1 MSPEQILEIEMK
13 LVLAALQLRY
23 GYDFRHYARS
33 SLRRRLAA
41 LGEAFSQGSISGL
54 IPRLIHDPLFLGEV
68 LASLSVPV
76 TGWFRDPATLAVL
89 RQEVVPRLA
98 SYPRLS
104 VWLAGCAS
112 GEEAYSLAVL
122 FLEEGLLA
130 RTRIFATD
138 INDRALAQAEEGIY
152 PLGQIEA
159 AEADYQAAGGR
170 GRFADHLHVAYGY
183 ARFQDSLRARIIFAH
198 HNLVSDGVFCEAHL
212 ILCRNVLIYF
222 DHILQRR
229 VLSLFED
236 ALIRDGFLCLGEKES
251 LRAIPETS
259 RFQPFESQ
267 VRLFIKKERSR

>member
-13 LVLAALQLRY
+13 LVLDALQLRY

-33 SLRRRLAA
+33 SLRRRLQA
-41 LGEAFSQGSISGL
+41 LGEAFGQGSISGL
-54 IPRLIHDPLFLGEV
+54 IPRLIHHPPFLGEV

-122 FLEEGLLA
+122 FSEEGLLA

-159 AEADYQAAGGR
+159 AEADYQVAGGR
-170 GRFADHLHVAYGY
+170 GRLVDHLHVAYGY
-183 ARFQDSLRARIIFAH
+183 ARFQDSLRAQIIFAH

-222 DHILQRR
+222 DHVLQRR
-229 VLSLFED
+229 VLSLFEET
-236 ALIRDGFLCLGEKES
+236 LIRDGFLCLGENES
-251 LRAIPETS
+251 LRAISETS
-259 RFQPFESQ
+259 RFQSFESQ